1 MPYPQDTNK
10 YKAPRDP
17 RILKS
22 KSKSF
27 PSVVVI
33 VRFPKQQSAGGI
45 RKVELR
51 TLGRFIGRWPNLVVV
66 EGKIVSELAARN
78 VSIWSNLMEVDN
90 RPRSQFGNV
99 TPS

>member
-1 MPYPQDTNK
+1 MAYPQDTSIYGAK
-10 YKAPRDP
+10 R
-17 RILKS
+17 S
-22 KSKSF
+22 KNTKKQTQSF

-45 RKVELR
+45 RKIELR

-66 EGKIVSELAARN
+66 EGKIVGELAARN
-78 VSIWSNLMEVDN
+78 VSIWSNLMEIDN